1 MELSDR
7 KGIVLMIIAMLT
19 IPLVDGIAKFLSS
32 EFSPLFISWA
42 RYAVACF
49 FVLPFAFIKR
59 GTDIFPK
66 EKLGIHFLRT
76 VFLVSAMA
84 LYFISISLIP
94 LATAISAYFIGPI
107 VAVVLGVFFLKEK
120 LTAIKLLSLFLGFA
134 GSMVILNPGSTW
146 DPGIVMAFGSGCLFA
161 LYMITSRMTSV
172 ESDPIKTLALQCV
185 MGSAL
190 LFPFAFIFWKLP
202 SLDYLHLYLGL
213 GLFSAIGHI
222 MTIYAFRFAD
232 ASTLAPL
239 VYVELVA
246 TVLVGYFVFYEVP
259 SISTTFGAMLIVLSG
274 LLLFKIKSRGV

>member
-1 MELSDR
+1 M
-7 KGIVLMIIAMLT
+7 
-19 IPLVDGIAKFLSS
+19 
-32 EFSPLFISWA
+32 
-42 RYAVACF
+42 
-49 FVLPFAFIKR
+49 
-59 GTDIFPK
+59 
-66 EKLGIHFLRT
+66 GIHFLRT
-76 VFLVSAMA
+76 GFLVSAMA

-146 DPGIVMAFGSGCLFA
+146 DPEVVMAFGSRCLFA
-161 LYMITSRMTSV
+161 LYMITSRMTSL

-222 MTIYAFRFAD
+222 ITIYAFRFAD

-246 TVLVGYFVFYEVP
+246 TVLVGYFVFFEIP
-259 SISTTFGAMLIVLSG
+259 SITTTIGAMLIVLSG
-274 LLLFKIKSRGV
+274 LLLFKTKNRSF